1 MVVTKRDNKPVIV
14 RVTEQELMDL
24 RIRAKENNLSL
35 SRYLVEAGLV
45 KDKVLTPKER
55 EREERAIFHVRKI
68 GVNLNQIAR
77 SLNRKENVAEKK
89 LLEVIE
95 EQKETLRILREVMAS
110 R

>member
-1 MVVTKRDNKPVIV
+1 MVTKRYNKTVIV

-24 RIRAKENNLSL
+24 RTRAKENNLSL
-35 SRYLVEAGLV
+35 SRYLVEAGLA

-77 SLNRKENVAEKK
+77 SLNRQESVAEKK
-89 LLEVIE
+89 LLEVME
-95 EQKETLRILREVMAS
+95 EQKETLRILREVIAN

>member
-1 MVVTKRDNKPVIV
+1 VVTKRYNKPVIV

-35 SRYLVEAGLV
+35 SRYLVEAGLA

-77 SLNRKENVAEKK
+77 SLNRKESVAEKK

>member
-1 MVVTKRDNKPVIV
+1 VVIKRYNKTVIV

-24 RIRAKENNLSL
+24 RTRAKENNLSL
-35 SRYLVEAGLV
+35 SRYLVEAGLA

-77 SLNRKENVAEKK
+77 SLNRQESVAEKK
-89 LLEVIE
+89 LLEVME
-95 EQKETLRILREVMAS
+95 EQKETLRILREVIAN

>member
-1 MVVTKRDNKPVIV
+1 MVIKRYNKTVIV

-24 RIRAKENNLSL
+24 RTRAKENNLSL
-35 SRYLVEAGLV
+35 SRYLVEAGLA

-77 SLNRKENVAEKK
+77 SLNRQESVAEKK
-89 LLEVIE
+89 LLEVME
-95 EQKETLRILREVMAS
+95 EQKETLRILREVIAN

>member
-1 MVVTKRDNKPVIV
+1 MVTKRYNKPVIV
-14 RVTEQELMDL
+14 RVTEQELINL
-24 RIRAKENNLSL
+24 RIRAKENQLSL
-35 SRYLVEAGLV
+35 SRYLVEAGLA
-45 KDKVLTPKER
+45 KDKVLTPGER

-89 LLEVIE
+89 LLEVIK
-95 EQKETLRILREVMAS
+95 EQKETLRILREVMVS

>member
-1 MVVTKRDNKPVIV
+1 MVTKRYNKPVIV
-14 RVTEQELMDL
+14 RVTEQELINL
-24 RIRAKENNLSL
+24 RMRAKENKLSL
-35 SRYLVEAGLV
+35 SRYLVEAGLA
-45 KDKVLTPKER
+45 KDKILTPKER